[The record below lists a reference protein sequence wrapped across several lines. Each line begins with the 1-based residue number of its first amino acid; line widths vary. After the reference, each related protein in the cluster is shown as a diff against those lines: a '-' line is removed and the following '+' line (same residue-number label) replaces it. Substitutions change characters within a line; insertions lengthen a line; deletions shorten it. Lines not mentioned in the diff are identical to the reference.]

1 MHWHYL
7 RALLHTQCWRECTA
21 ERGEGKQPLPQR
33 CAPSSE
39 AVEQQAC
46 TQCGARDWQTDSP
59 CTQPSLAFLRAAVV
73 NVLFVFFTCG
83 TPGCTGLLQVSILLH
98 LSSCCACFCGGRGLI
113 LIFDSL
119 VYRWTAKSMAAPQKQ
134 RHRLRA
140 VSYVRVAGRHVNGR
154 CKMVALL
161 ARHPLR
167 LQNVRKETRPAC
179 ANPTTDCAN

>member
-119 VYRWTAKSMAAPQKQ
+119 VYRWTAKSMACSAKAAASPSGCVLCTRGWTPCQ
-134 RHRLRA
+134 RA
-140 VSYVRVAGRHVNGR
+140 VQNGG
-154 CKMVALL
+154 ATG
-161 ARHPLR
+161 
-167 LQNVRKETRPAC
+167 ETPSSPTKC
-179 ANPTTDCAN
+179 A